1 MYSLFI
7 RMRFVHWL
15 GVVILVMNALFFTEN
30 MISQILQ
37 GIVVIFLIIHDIDEK
52 IWGVDSLKNVTMY

>member
-37 GIVVIFLIIHDIDEK
+37 GIVVIF
-52 IWGVDSLKNVTMY
+52 

>member
-37 GIVVIFLIIHDIDEK
+37 A
-52 IWGVDSLKNVTMY
+52 SLLFF